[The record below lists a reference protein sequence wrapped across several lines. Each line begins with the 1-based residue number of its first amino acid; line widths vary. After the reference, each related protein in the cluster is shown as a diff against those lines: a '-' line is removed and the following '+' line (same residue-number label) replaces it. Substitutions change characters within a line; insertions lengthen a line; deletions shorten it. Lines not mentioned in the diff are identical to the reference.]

1 MSATPTSFRDHVAVF
16 GGAFDPPHLGHV
28 DAAKA
33 LLRNPGVKSVLVV
46 PSWGTPLKTGVTPYE
61 HRLAM
66 AQAAFAGIDRDI
78 HVLDVEREM
87 RCEFAWQLIERLK
100 AEHPKLAFVIGTDQI
115 ANLPKW
121 GRYPQVLEM
130 CDWIVLERQ
139 GRADLTPLP
148 AHMVRVHTPAKQVS
162 STHVRELYAL
172 GKTDEIK
179 TLLPRSVREYIERQK
194 IYG

>member
-1 MSATPTSFRDHVAVF
+1 MSLPVTSFREHIAIF

-66 AQAAFAGIDRDI
+66 AQAAFNGIDRSIEVTDI
-78 HVLDVEREM
+78 EREI
-87 RCEFAWQLIERLK
+87 RCEFAWQLIEKLK
-100 AEHPKLAFVIGTDQI
+100 AEHSKLAFVIGTDQI
-115 ANLPKW
+115 ASLPQW

-162 STHVRELYAL
+162 STQVRELYAL
-172 GKTDEIK
+172 GKADEIK
-179 TLLPRSVREYIERQK
+179 NLLPRSVREYIERQK